1 MSDEMIVHPLKP
13 IYDKNSKVLILGSF
27 PSVVARNVG
36 FYYGNKTNR
45 FWKILEILFDEEI
58 IDKKEFCLNHHIALW
73 DVIYS
78 CKIHGS
84 SDSSIS
90 DVQVN
95 DINSLISKTN
105 IEVIFTTGSK
115 ANSIYTKYINDVSIK
130 QIALPST
137 SSANARMKLEDLVNS
152 YSVIKGYL

>member
-1 MSDEMIVHPLKP
+1 MSDEMIVHPLRP

-27 PSVVARNVG
+27 PSVVSRNIG

>member
-1 MSDEMIVHPLKP
+1 MNDEMIVHPLSP

-27 PSVVARNVG
+27 PSVVSRNIV

-73 DVIYS
+73 DVIHS

-105 IEVIFTTGSK
+105 IKVIFTTGSK
-115 ANSIYTKYINDVSIK
+115 ANFIYTKYINDVSIK

-152 YSVIKGYL
+152 YSVIKEYL

>member
-27 PSVVARNVG
+27 PSVVSRNVG

-137 SSANARMKLEDLVNS
+137 SSANARIKLEDLVNS
-152 YSVIKGYL
+152 YSVIKEYL